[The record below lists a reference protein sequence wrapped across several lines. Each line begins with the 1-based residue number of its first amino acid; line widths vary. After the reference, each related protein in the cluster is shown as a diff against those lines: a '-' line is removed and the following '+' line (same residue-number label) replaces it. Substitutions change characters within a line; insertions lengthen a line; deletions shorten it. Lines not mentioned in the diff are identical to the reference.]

1 MGAWRLAG
9 GVLAQSHRYEDA
21 MNKVR
26 LGGYTTLNLRS
37 EYSFDQ
43 HWSVQA
49 RLENALDKGY
59 ETAAFYPAMGRTF
72 FLSIRYQ

>member
-1 MGAWRLAG
+1 L
-9 GVLAQSHRYEDA
+9 
-21 MNKVR
+21 
-26 LGGYTTLNLRS
+26 
-37 EYSFDQ
+37 
-43 HWSVQA
+43 SVQA